1 MRICMQT
8 NISDSTR
15 LTSLQV
21 ENRGINHGN
30 KGLWHIVCER
40 AQAGSKAC
48 RQNQNI
54 QGIVIHKGIFHYM
67 YKDRKRLSKKI

>member
-1 MRICMQT
+1 MGICVQT
-8 NISDSTR
+8 NISDGTR
-15 LTSLQV
+15 LTGLQV

-30 KGLWHIVCER
+30 KGLRHVVRER
-40 AQAGSKAC
+40 TQTGSKAC

-67 YKDRKRLSKKI
+67 YKDRKRRSKKK